1 MNRLSDY
8 LDHMHQAAVNACA
21 FTEGM
26 SKDEFLTD
34 RRTQQAVVMSLII
47 IGEAVTKIIDHHAS
61 FAAAHPEVPWRNM
74 RAMRNRMAHGYFDID
89 LGIVWD
95 TVKLALPTLLLQLGN
110 LRDEAG
116 GQ

>member
-1 MNRLSDY
+1 MNRLPDY
-8 LDHMHQAAVNACA
+8 LDHMHQAVVNACA

-61 FAAAHPEVPWRNM
+61 FAAICVRCVIAWL
-74 RAMRNRMAHGYFDID
+74 MATLIS
-89 LGIVWD
+89 IS
-95 TVKLALPTLLLQLGN
+95 ALCGTL
-110 LRDEAG
+110 
-116 GQ
+116 